1 MKRIFTL
8 SVKVIVALILMCGG
22 ISAQPPAKIEHYST
36 EDGLSHDVITCM
48 FQDRQGFMWF
58 GTWNGIN
65 RFDGHQFRS
74 FTSAPGDKSMIRN
87 DRIDQIFEDK
97 ANHLWIKSY
106 DGQIYRFDKG
116 TEQFTPLSVIIGLK
130 RKIVFDKILST
141 EDGMLWASTV
151 SNGLLA
157 VADVSMEKS
166 NYYTYSKSNKNSD
179 QLPSDTINFF
189 AKDGK
194 SRFWVGTPKG
204 LVRLT
209 KTLSSRFSAL
219 QIKFKGRLTDHF
231 SAVGIGA
238 RSIYFG
244 TASGDLIELDR
255 VLNKYTRFT
264 VNSSKINSILQSR
277 NQAKVYLS
285 TALGQVITFDNRTK
299 KYSQSVNS
307 SGQAL
312 YSIFE
317 DGKGNLWLEPEKKGV
332 VRFDIHNG
340 RLDVYS
346 QKNDAFNVVP
356 RNHFR
361 VFEDKNGVVW
371 SVLRDGGFGYF
382 DDSAAKFKY
391 FYNEPGAALSRF
403 SNLVAVAFY
412 DRSGVMWLHT
422 DQRGLEKVIFTPND
436 FNQHL
441 VTPTGVFKSENEIRG
456 LMCDSK
462 NRLWVGAKS
471 GKFYIYDK
479 GSIAKITF
487 DGVPKEGIG
496 SVYTIFQADNRCV
509 WIGTKENGLFMAQPL
524 DKEETHYQL
533 THFLHKSGDPLSISS
548 NQIYSVVADSLH
560 RIWVGTFDRGLNML
574 VPGRQEQTFV
584 RFYDG
589 VNGYPNGYHKIRH
602 LATDGKGRLWIAST
616 DGLVVADVLRKEGI
630 RFRTYSKL
638 PGDINSLGNNDV
650 QYVFKGHDDRMWLAT
665 SGGGLNLAQQQS
677 GSDSLT
683 FRIFSTREGLASN
696 YILSCHE
703 DRNHQLWVATKSSL
717 SRFDPLKMKFDNF
730 NSYDG
735 LPSSGF
741 SEASCTI
748 TKEGKMFFGTIR
760 GLLSFDP
767 SSIKYH
773 PVHANMVF
781 NNLYI
786 NNKEIRAG
794 SDQSILKNDI
804 DKSSAL
810 ILSHHQNT
818 ISIDYSILDFRLGD
832 RQQYMYR
839 LKGFDSTWVDNKNQ
853 HRTTY
858 TNLPPGNYVFE
869 VKSFD
874 NDNYT
879 NLPQKKLVI
888 TILPPWWKT
897 WWAYVIYICLFFAGA
912 FVVRRIIFTVLK
924 LRQKIAVE
932 QKMTALKMAFFTN
945 VSHEL
950 RTPLTL
956 ILNPTEEVL
965 KNELLSEQGKLY
977 LAIVRRNADRMV
989 RFVNQLLD
997 LRKAQSGQERLRLTE
1012 IELEPF
1018 LRSIMDYFDET
1029 AIASRIE
1036 MKLSGDAEI
1045 TLPLDADKM
1054 ETVIYNLLGN
1064 SFKFSPQ
1071 GSIIE
1076 VSVKSESGTA
1086 AIIEVL
1092 DQGPGV
1098 PEEDL
1103 ENIFQLYHE
1112 SEALATQHLKGT
1124 GIGLA
1129 LARELVA
1136 LHGGNISASN
1146 RNNMGLSIRIELPIL
1161 HDLFPSREG
1170 AIDADS
1176 TDVHIAKQ
1184 GAVKPIMAQPN
1195 VRVVEDTAKQLVLLV
1210 EDNEDMRSFLA
1221 NNLNGT
1227 YRIQTAADGLEG
1239 LALAGK
1245 IQPDVILSDIMM
1257 PRMDG
1262 IQMLNRLKN
1271 EHATSHIPVIL
1282 LSAKSAIESQVT
1294 ALSYGAD
1301 FYISKPFDNALLFAA
1316 IANILLQRKKLVE
1329 GIVSGRKI
1337 VDLSPGQVV
1346 VTSKDE
1352 IFLQKVIDIV
1362 NQKMSDPEFNI
1373 DAVAET
1379 VNMARATFFKKFK
1392 SLTQQAPV
1400 EFVRDMRLKMAR
1412 QYLDSGTGNISE
1424 VSYAVGFGSAKYFS
1438 TCFKTMYGLS
1448 PSDYLKTLKP
1458 KA

>member
-1 MKRIFTL
+1 MKRILIL
-8 SVKVIVALILMCGG
+8 SVKVVVVLILICGR
-22 ISAQPPAKIEHYST
+22 ILAQPPAKIEHYST

-48 FQDRQGFMWF
+48 FQDNQGFMWF

-74 FTSAPGDKSMIRN
+74 FTSAPGDRSMVKN
-87 DRIDQIFEDK
+87 NRIDQIFEDK

-130 RKIVFDKILST
+130 KKILFDRILST
-141 EDGMLWASTV
+141 EGGMLWASTV
-151 SNGLLA
+151 NNGLLA
-157 VADVSMEKS
+157 VVDVSSEKS
-166 NYYTYSKSNKNSD
+166 KYYTYAKSNINTD
-179 QLPSDTINFF
+179 RLPSDTISFF
-189 AKDGK
+189 AKDGD

-204 LVRLT
+204 LVRLS
-209 KTLSSRFSAL
+209 KNLSGRYSAV
-219 QIKFKGRLTDHF
+219 QIKFRGRLPDHF
-231 SAVGIGA
+231 SAAAVGSG
-238 RSIYFG
+238 SIYFG
-244 TASGDLIELDR
+244 TATGDLVELDKQ
-255 VLNKYTRFT
+255 LNKYTRFVT
-264 VNSSKINSILQSR
+264 NGGKINALLQSR

-285 TALGQVITFDNRTK
+285 TGLGQLIAFDNRTK
-299 KYSQSVNS
+299 KYKRAVNNS
-307 SGQAL
+307 AQAL

-317 DGKGNLWLEPEKKGV
+317 DSKGDLWLEPEKKGV
-332 VRFDIHNG
+332 VRYDIHTG
-340 RLDVYS
+340 ELETYS

-356 RNHFR
+356 RNHFK
-361 VFEDKNGVVW
+361 VFEDRNGTIW

-382 DDSAAKFKY
+382 DDETSKFRY
-391 FYNEPGAALSRF
+391 FYNEPGSASSRF

-422 DQRGLEKVIFTPND
+422 DQRGLDKVIFTPND

-441 VTPTGVFKSENEIRG
+441 VTETGVFKSENEIRG

-471 GKFYIYDK
+471 GKLYIYDQ
-479 GSIAKITF
+479 GRPVNIHF
-487 DGVPKEGIG
+487 EGIPKG
-496 SVYTIFQADNRCV
+496 GIGAVYTIFQDPDRCI
-509 WIGTKENGLFMAQPL
+509 WMGTKENGLFMAQPL
-524 DKEETHYQL
+524 DEQETNYRL
-533 THFLHKSGDPLSISS
+533 SHFVHHPKDPLSISS
-548 NQIYSVVADSLH
+548 NQIYSIVADSLH
-560 RIWVGTFDRGLNML
+560 RIWVGTFDKGLNMF
-574 VPGRQEQTFV
+574 VPGRQENVFV

-589 VNGYPNGYHKIRH
+589 MNGYPNGYHKIRH
-602 LATDGKGRLWIAST
+602 LALDGNGRLWIAST
-616 DGLVVADVLRKEGI
+616 DGLVVGNILKKEGVK
-630 RFRTYSKL
+630 FRTYSKL
-638 PGDINSLGNNDV
+638 PGDIHSLGNNDV
-650 QYVFKGHDDRMWLAT
+650 QYIFQGHDGRMWLAT
-665 SGGGLNLAQQQS
+665 SGGGLNLAQQS
-677 GSDSLT
+677 AGTDSLT
-683 FRIFSTREGLASN
+683 FKIFSTNEGLASN
-696 YILSCHE
+696 YILSCNE

-717 SRFDPLKMKFDNF
+717 SRFDPAKLKFDNF

-735 LPSSGF
+735 LPSNGF

-748 TKEGKMFFGTIR
+748 TPDGKLFFGTIK

-773 PVHANMVF
+773 PIHSNVVF
-781 NNLYI
+781 TGLYI
-786 NNKEIRAG
+786 NNEVIRPG
-794 SDQSILKNDI
+794 NDQSILKYDI
-804 DKSSAL
+804 DKSPAL
-810 ILSHHQNT
+810 RLSHNQNT
-818 ISIDYSILDFRLGD
+818 IGIDYAILDFRSGD
-832 RQQYMYR
+832 RQNYLYR

-853 HRTTY
+853 RRTTY
-858 TNLPPGNYVFE
+858 TNLPPGDYEFE
-869 VKSFD
+869 VKSPD
-874 NDNYT
+874 RDNYI
-879 NLPQKKLVI
+879 NVPQRKLAI

-897 WWAYVIYICLFFAGA
+897 WWAYVIYSCLFFVAA
-912 FVVRRIIFTVLK
+912 FFARKITLTVLK
-924 LRQKIAVE
+924 LRQKIAVD

-965 KNELLSEQGKLY
+965 KNEPLSEQGKLY
-977 LAIVRRNADRMV
+977 LSIVRRNADRMV

-997 LRKAQSGQERLRLTE
+997 LRKAQSGQERLRLSKV
-1012 IELEPF
+1012 ELGTF
-1018 LRSIMDYFDET
+1018 IKDIMGYFDQAAT
-1029 AIASRIE
+1029 ASNME
-1036 MKLSGDAEI
+1036 MKLSGDASI
-1045 TLPLDADKM
+1045 TMLLDIDKM

-1071 GSIIE
+1071 GSVIE
-1076 VSVKSESGTA
+1076 VMIKSEPATGV
-1086 AIIEVL
+1086 IIEVL

-1103 ENIFQLYHE
+1103 ESIFQLYHE
-1112 SEALATQHLKGT
+1112 SEALATEHLKGT

-1129 LARELVA
+1129 LAREFVE
-1136 LHGGNISASN
+1136 LHGGKISANN
-1146 RNNMGLSIRIELPIL
+1146 RSDLGLSLKIELPFL
-1161 HDLFPSREG
+1161 HDLFPSEE
-1170 AIDADS
+1170 I
-1176 TDVHIAKQ
+1176 
-1184 GAVKPIMAQPN
+1184 
-1195 VRVVEDTAKQLVLLV
+1195 EDESATPRPAAAESISVGSDRSLDENITKQLVLLV
-1210 EDNEDMRSFLA
+1210 EDNEDMRSFLV
-1221 NNLNGT
+1221 NNLST
-1227 YRIQTAADGLEG
+1227 VYRIQTAVDGVEG

-1271 EHATSHIPVIL
+1271 EQATSHIPVIL

-1301 FYISKPFDNALLFAA
+1301 YYISKPFDNALLFAA

-1329 GIVSGRKI
+1329 RLVSGQKI
-1337 VDLSPGQVV
+1337 VDLSPGQIV

-1352 IFLQKVIDIV
+1352 VFLQKVIDIV

-1400 EFVRDMRLKMAR
+1400 EFVRDMRLKVAK
-1412 QYLDSGTGNISE
+1412 QYLDSGAGNISE
-1424 VSYAVGFGSAKYFS
+1424 VSYTVGFGSAKYFS
-1438 TCFKTMYGLS
+1438 TCFKAMYGLS
-1448 PSDYLKTLKP
+1448 PSDYLKTIKP
-1458 KA
+1458 KTK